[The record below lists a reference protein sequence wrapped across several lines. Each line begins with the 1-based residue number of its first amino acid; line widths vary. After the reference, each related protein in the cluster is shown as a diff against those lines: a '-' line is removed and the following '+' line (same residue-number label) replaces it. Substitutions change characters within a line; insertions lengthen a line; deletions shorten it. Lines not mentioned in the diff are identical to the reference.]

1 MTSAALPDGRAV
13 VALGYLPGDFQ
24 EPGTRLRLSEAG
36 GPEVE
41 VVAFRPE

>member
-1 MTSAALPDGRAV
+1 MTSAALPDGRAA

-24 EPGTRLRLSEAG
+24 EPGTRLRLGAAD

-41 VVAFRPE
+41 VVGFGA